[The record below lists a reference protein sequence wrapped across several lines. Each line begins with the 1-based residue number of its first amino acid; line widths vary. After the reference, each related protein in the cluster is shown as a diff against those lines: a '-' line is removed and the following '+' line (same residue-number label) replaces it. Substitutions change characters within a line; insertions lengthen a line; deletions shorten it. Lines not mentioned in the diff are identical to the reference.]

1 MLFRLP
7 PHKLLG
13 MRHGFGIAF
22 LAERRRHVPSC
33 IPAYY
38 EIEPCRERARRNPFL
53 KNLRAIG
60 LTETAAFLDGKLP

>member
-13 MRHGFGIAF
+13 MRRGFGIAF
-22 LAERRRHVPSC
+22 LAERRHHVPSC

-38 EIEPCRERARRNPFL
+38 EIEQRRERARRNPF
-53 KNLRAIG
+53 
-60 LTETAAFLDGKLP
+60 